1 MSYQGVENAGVMNK
15 SPLTASPAPTPT
27 PTTIS
32 TQSNADVSVSLKI
45 KIPPTRKV
53 RSDAKLY
60 ELSDAQRQCVVTWL
74 KECGVADCCAYIEG
88 ELGIKVSRAAVY
100 RALAYWRREER
111 FCALAGAAQGQLD
124 LEAEFAEEDGLSI
137 EELHD
142 AVDRSCIARAL
153 DIAEETG
160 DFTLYLEL
168 RRLSIATLK
177 ARTQAKLAEL
187 KIRSEEARL
196 KQQQQQPSRQIASP
210 STNPPPQGRG
220 PQMSDAEFEAKNGMN
235 RPEMAATM
243 RKEHFP
249 DIDAVKA
256 A

>member
-1 MSYQGVENAGVMNK
+1 MSYKGVQNAGVMNK
-15 SPLTASPAPTPT
+15 SPLTPSPAPTPT
-27 PTTIS
+27 PTTKS
-32 TQSNADVSVSLKI
+32 TQSNADVSVSPKI

-60 ELSDAQRQCVVTWL
+60 ELSDAHRQCVVTWL

-111 FCALAGAAQGQLD
+111 FCALVAAAQAQLD
-124 LEAEFAEEDGLSI
+124 LEAEVAAEDGLSI
-137 EELHD
+137 EELQD
-142 AVDRSCIARAL
+142 AVARSCIARAL
-153 DIAEETG
+153 EIAEETG

-168 RRLSIATLK
+168 RRLTIATLK
-177 ARTQAKLAEL
+177 ARTQAKLAGL

-196 KQQQQQPSRQIASP
+196 QQERSRQIASP
-210 STNPPPQGRG
+210 TINPAAAGRG
-220 PQMSDAEFEAKNGMN
+220 PQMSDAEFEAKYGMN
-235 RPEMAATM
+235 REEMAAAI
-243 RKEHFP
+243 RNEYLP
-249 DIDAVKA
+249 DIDAVEA